1 MPLHVPKVRVKF
13 EPNIADPIIVGRAV
27 AVGFVNTLVEKVL
40 EAVVPVPAFRAVTE
54 TNMKKRPSESDNL

>member
-40 EAVVPVPAFRAVTE
+40 EAVVPVPAFRAVQ
-54 TNMKKRPSESDNL
+54 RPT